1 MEQRHGGDI
10 YRNQVNM
17 DFSVNTNPLG
27 MPDSVRDALQG
38 AIRHATEY
46 PDQKASALYLAVEE
60 RLCVPKE
67 WLCFGNG
74 ASELFLAIVHAL
86 RPKKILLP
94 VPSFYGYEHAAEAAE
109 SEIVRYC
116 LKAENDFR
124 LQEDFLDQLTEDIDL
139 IFLANPNNPT
149 GRCVDK
155 TLGLQ
160 LLQRCREKQI
170 TVVLDECFIEFAGEE
185 KSFYPYLKEFDH
197 LVIVCAFTKTYAI
210 PGVRLGYLLCSNS
223 KLCGKIQMQLPEWNL
238 STFAQAA
245 GIAAAGEET
254 YVRESAAYVR
264 DERIRL
270 TSELR
275 KMEIQVFDSEAN
287 YILIYSDVPLYDRL
301 LGKKILIRDCSNFAG
316 VGSGYYRVAVRTR
329 EENDKLVK
337 AIGECIEA
345 D

>member
-1 MEQRHGGDI
+1 MTQRHGGDI

-27 MPDSVRDALQG
+27 IPQSVRDAMQEAL
-38 AIRHATEY
+38 AYADEY
-46 PDQKASALYLAVEE
+46 PDPENASLTQALAS
-60 RLCVPKE
+60 RLSVPKE

-74 ASELFLAIVHAL
+74 ASELFMAIVHAL
-86 RPKKILLP
+86 KPKKILLP
-94 VPSFYGYEHAAEAAE
+94 VPSFYGYAHAAEAIGC
-109 SEIVRYC
+109 EIVAYR
-116 LKAENDFR
+116 LKAENNFELQDDFFA
-124 LQEDFLDQLTEDIDL
+124 LLTKETDL

-149 GRCVDK
+149 GRKVDRAYGMK
-155 TLGLQ
+155 
-160 LLQRCREKQI
+160 LLKRCRDRNI
-170 TVVLDECFIEFAGEE
+170 TVVMDECFIEFAGEE
-185 KSFYPYLKEFDH
+185 HSFMDQLQNFDN
-197 LVIVCAFTKTYAI
+197 LVIVRAFTKTYAI

-245 GIAAAGEET
+245 GVAAAGEET

-275 KMEIQVFDSEAN
+275 KMGIQAFDSEVN
-287 YILIYSDVPLYDRL
+287 YILIYSEAPLYDRL

-316 VGSGYYRVAVRTR
+316 LTSGYYRIAVRTR
-329 EENDKLVK
+329 EENEMLWK
-337 AIGECIEA
+337 AIGECVESN
-345 D
+345 

>member
-17 DFSVNTNPLG
+17 DFSVNTNPFG
-27 MPDSVRDALQG
+27 MPASVEAALKD
-38 AIRHATEY
+38 AIRHVTEY
-46 PDQKASALYLAVEE
+46 PDPKASALYLAVAD
-60 RLCVPKE
+60 RLLVPKE

-74 ASELFLAIVHAL
+74 ASEIFLAIVHAL

-94 VPSFYGYEHAAEAAE
+94 VPSFYGYVHAGEAAG
-109 SEIVRYC
+109 SEMVSYR
-116 LKAENDFR
+116 LEEEKDFL
-124 LQEDFLDQLTEDIDL
+124 LQEDFFDHITEEIDL

-149 GRCVDK
+149 GRTIDHEYSIRVLEQCKKKHV
-155 TLGLQ
+155 
-160 LLQRCREKQI
+160 
-170 TVVLDECFIEFAGEE
+170 TVVMDECFIEFAGEE
-185 KSFYPYLKEFDH
+185 RSFYKYLREFDN
-197 LVIVCAFTKTYAI
+197 LIIVRAFTKTYAI

-238 STFAQAA
+238 SSFAQAA
-245 GIAAAGEET
+245 GIAAAREDD
-254 YVRESAAYVR
+254 YVRESVAYVK

-275 KMEIQVFDSEAN
+275 NMGIKAFDSEAN
-287 YILIYSDVPLYDRL
+287 YILIHSEVPLYDRL
-301 LGKKILIRDCSNFAG
+301 LDKKILIRDCSNFAG
-316 VGSGYYRVAVRTR
+316 LERGYYRIAVRTR

-337 AIGECIEA
+337 AIGECIES

>member
-17 DFSVNTNPLG
+17 DFSVNTNPFG
-27 MPDSVRDALQG
+27 MPASVEAALKD
-38 AIRHATEY
+38 AIRHVTEY
-46 PDQKASALYLAVEE
+46 PDPKASALYSAVAD
-60 RLCVPKE
+60 RLLVPKE

-94 VPSFYGYEHAAEAAE
+94 VPSFYGYVHVGEAAG
-109 SEIVRYC
+109 SEMVSYR
-116 LKAENDFR
+116 LEEEKDFL
-124 LQEDFLDQLTEDIDL
+124 LQEDFFDHITEAIDL

-149 GRCVDK
+149 GRTIDHEYGIRVLEQCKKKHV
-155 TLGLQ
+155 
-160 LLQRCREKQI
+160 
-170 TVVLDECFIEFAGEE
+170 TVVMDECFIEFAGEE
-185 KSFYPYLKEFDH
+185 RSFYKYLREFDN
-197 LVIVCAFTKTYAI
+197 LIIVRAFTKTYAI

-238 STFAQAA
+238 SSFAQAA
-245 GIAAAGEET
+245 GIAAAREDD
-254 YVRESAAYVR
+254 YVRESVAYVK

-275 KMEIQVFDSEAN
+275 NMGIKAFDSEAN
-287 YILIYSDVPLYDRL
+287 YILIYSDVALYDRL
-301 LGKKILIRDCSNFAG
+301 LDKKILIRDCSNFAG
-316 VGSGYYRVAVRTR
+316 LDRGYYRVAVRTR

-337 AIGECIEA
+337 AIGEYIES

>member
-1 MEQRHGGDI
+1 MTQRHGGDI

-27 MPDSVRDALQG
+27 IPQSVRDAMQEAL
-38 AIRHATEY
+38 AYADEY
-46 PDQKASALYLAVEE
+46 PDPENASLTQALAS
-60 RLCVPKE
+60 RLSVPKE

-74 ASELFLAIVHAL
+74 ASELFMAIVHAL
-86 RPKKILLP
+86 KPKKILLP
-94 VPSFYGYEHAAEAAE
+94 VPSFYGYEHAAEAIGC
-109 SEIVRYC
+109 EIVAYR
-116 LKAENDFR
+116 LKAENNFELQDDFFA
-124 LQEDFLDQLTEDIDL
+124 LLTKETDL

-149 GRCVDK
+149 GRKVDRAYGMK
-155 TLGLQ
+155 
-160 LLQRCREKQI
+160 LLKRCRDRNI
-170 TVVLDECFIEFAGEE
+170 TVVMDECFIGFAGEE
-185 KSFYPYLKEFDH
+185 HSFMDQLQNFDN
-197 LVIVCAFTKTYAI
+197 LVIVRAFTKTYAI

-245 GIAAAGEET
+245 GVAAAGEET

-275 KMEIQVFDSEAN
+275 KMGIQAFDSEVN
-287 YILIYSDVPLYDRL
+287 YILIYSEAPLYDRL

-316 VGSGYYRVAVRTR
+316 LTSGYYRIAVRTR
-329 EENDKLVK
+329 EENEMLWK
-337 AIGECIEA
+337 AIGECVESN
-345 D
+345 

>member
-1 MEQRHGGDI
+1 MTQRHGGDI

-27 MPDSVRDALQG
+27 IPQSVRDAMQEAL
-38 AIRHATEY
+38 AYADEY
-46 PDQKASALYLAVEE
+46 PDPENASLTQALAS
-60 RLCVPKE
+60 RLSVPKE

-74 ASELFLAIVHAL
+74 ASELFMAIVHAL
-86 RPKKILLP
+86 KPKKILLP
-94 VPSFYGYEHAAEAAE
+94 VPSFYGYEHAAEAIGC
-109 SEIVRYC
+109 EIVAYR
-116 LKAENDFR
+116 LKAENNFELQDDFFA
-124 LQEDFLDQLTEDIDL
+124 LLTKETDL

-149 GRCVDK
+149 GRKVDRAYGMK
-155 TLGLQ
+155 
-160 LLQRCREKQI
+160 LLKRCRDRNI
-170 TVVLDECFIEFAGEE
+170 TVVMDECFIEFAGEE
-185 KSFYPYLKEFDH
+185 HSFMDQLQNFDN
-197 LVIVCAFTKTYAI
+197 LVIVRAFTKTYAI

-245 GIAAAGEET
+245 GVAAAGEET

-275 KMEIQVFDSEAN
+275 KMGIQAFDSEVN
-287 YILIYSDVPLYDRL
+287 YILIYSEAPLYDRL

-316 VGSGYYRVAVRTR
+316 LTSGYYRIAVRTR
-329 EENDKLVK
+329 EENEMLWK
-337 AIGECIEA
+337 AIGECVESN
-345 D
+345 

>member
-38 AIRHATEY
+38 AIRHAMEY
-46 PDQKASALYLAVEE
+46 PDPKASALYLAVAE
-60 RLCVPKE
+60 RLCVPQE

-94 VPSFYGYEHAAEAAE
+94 VPSFYGYEHAAEATE

-149 GRCVDK
+149 GRIINQAYGIRVLEQCK
-155 TLGLQ
+155 
-160 LLQRCREKQI
+160 KKHI
-170 TVVLDECFIEFAGEE
+170 TVVMDECFIEFAGKE

-197 LVIVCAFTKTYAI
+197 LVIVRAFTKTYAI

-238 STFAQAA
+238 STFAQVA

-254 YVRESAAYVR
+254 YVRESAVYVR

-275 KMEIQVFDSEAN
+275 KMGIQAFDSEAN
-287 YILIYSDVPLYDRL
+287 YILIYSAAPLYDRL

-316 VGSGYYRVAVRTR
+316 LGRGYYRVAVRTR